1 MPNVSVS
8 VTDGSGQTSVTSVN
22 YTVVAPS
29 TRPALLVPG
38 YAVEKFYDDFKTFD
52 TTKWTKNT
60 GPLGAPREEYNRAEN
75 VTIGPDGLQITA
87 KREAFGGKQIT
98 SGYVTSS
105 GKAAFG
111 PYAHFEAE
119 ITMPKMS
126 PPDSAGLWPAW
137 WLRYD
142 TLPGEV
148 DILEAYGRP
157 FTAARTAAETLVMT
171 ESYDT
176 TTHGNTNGNLGRL
189 NAQPPTGSVKDL
201 TRHRYGVTIDE
212 WGVTYFLD
220 GKAFVDKY
228 GRNGMSWETLAARPN
243 GGVPKANFMAAA
255 HMRLQL
261 QVGSSYWGPSN
272 AQTALP
278 ATMKVHW
285 VRVLTKT

>member
-8 VTDGSGQTSVTSVN
+8 VTDSKGQTATTSVA
-22 YTVVAPS
+22 YSMTTTS

-38 YAVEKFYDDFKTFD
+38 YTVEKFYDDFKTLD
-52 TTKWTKNT
+52 LNKWSINT
-60 GPLGAPREEYNRAEN
+60 GPLGPPREEYNRAEN
-75 VTIGPDGLQITA
+75 LTIGPDGLYITA

-98 SGYVTSS
+98 SGYITSAN
-105 GKAAFG
+105 KAQYG

-126 PPDSAGLWPAW
+126 ANASGIWPAW
-137 WLRYD
+137 WLRYT

-148 DILEAYGRP
+148 DILEAYGKP
-157 FTAARTAAETLVMT
+157 FPAARSASDVLVMT

-176 TTHGNTNGNLGRL
+176 TTHGNTDGSIGRL

-212 WGVTYFLD
+212 WGITYFLD
-220 GKAFVDKY
+220 GKPFVDKY
-228 GRNGMSWETLAARPN
+228 GRNGMSWTTLAARPN
-243 GGVPKANFMAAA
+243 GGVPQANFMGAA

-261 QVGSSYWGPSN
+261 QVGSSYWGPS
-272 AQTALP
+272 TADTAFP